1 MENVKEVI
9 KDKYG
14 KIATASSQTSCC
26 STTTSCC
33 DSPQFNVV
41 MAEHYDTEKLDTLE
55 IANLNLGCGIP
66 TEYADIREGMTV
78 LDLGSGAGIDVFIAS
93 KYVGETGFVI
103 GIDMTEE
110 MLARARDNA
119 RKLNI
124 RNVEFRFGEIEHMPV
139 DANSVD
145 RIISN
150 CVLNLVPE
158 KEQAFSEMYRVL
170 KKGGAFIVSDIVT
183 EGYFPESLQ
192 RDAELWAG
200 CVAGAMNKN
209 DYISLFKQV
218 GFRHVE
224 ILKEKKYSEVSTNE
238 YALLSITAK
247 GVK

>member
-14 KIATASSQTSCC
+14 KIANASAPTSCC
-26 STTTSCC
+26 STTSCC

-41 MAEHYDTEKLDTLE
+41 MAEQYSKEQIGEME
-55 IANLNLGCGIP
+55 IANLNLGCGTP

-93 KYVGETGFVI
+93 QYVGESGNVI
-103 GIDMTEE
+103 GLDMTEE
-110 MLARARDNA
+110 MLARANENA

-124 RNVEFRFGEIEHMPV
+124 TNVEFRFGEIEHMPV
-139 DANSVD
+139 DDNAID

-158 KEQAFSEMYRVL
+158 KEKAFSEMYRVL
-170 KKGGAFIVSDIVT
+170 KTGGAFIVSDIVT
-183 EGYFPESLQ
+183 EGNFPEYLQ

-209 DYISLFKQV
+209 DYLSLFKNV
-218 GFRHVE
+218 GFQHVE
-224 ILKEKKYSEVSTNE
+224 ILKEKKYGDVSTND
-238 YALLSITAK
+238 YALLSVTVK